1 MVYANYVFA
10 DTEANR
16 ANVAL
21 GRAAP
26 ESAALQAPLFFA
38 TMLAFMAI
46 FLPWFSVTFGAT
58 AFAVTIALYIA
69 YESTIPRQMDIRVD
83 LLPLFAVMGA
93 AAISLLAA
101 IVTTK
106 FARRRSR

>member
-1 MVYANYVFA
+1 
-10 DTEANR
+10 NR

-38 TMLAFMAI
+38 TMLAAFMAI

-101 IVTTK
+101 IVTRK